1 MAWNTGNKS
10 KQPKPDFI
18 SKASPCPLLW
28 PDHWPKTAIEK
39 RQPPKDNVTHYM
51 VARDY
56 IYNELRGLRA
66 TNVLISSN
74 IPINQ
79 YGEPFLE
86 YAEKRLDTPGVA
98 VYFFVD
104 DKPYVMA
111 CDAWEYPKD
120 NLRAIGIAI
129 GHIRATART
138 VAPYYLDIMLSAFSL
153 DANGQSVQSPENT
166 VAAEPIKPSRT
177 ETIIDIEPTPMD
189 IPSPSE
195 EAWQTHEEWWNILG
209 VPAESSLSEVEAA
222 FRMIARRTHP
232 DRGGS
237 ANKMRLLN
245 QAVAHARQQLKNK
258 KSFAQ

>member
-1 MAWNTGNKS
+1 MAWNIGSKS
-10 KQPKPDFI
+10 KDTKPDFI
-18 SKASPCPLLW
+18 SKAPPCPLLW
-28 PDHWPKTAIEK
+28 PDHWPKTATEK
-39 RQPPKDNVTHYM
+39 RKPPKDNVTHYM

-86 YAEKRLDTPGVA
+86 YAEKRLDAPGVA

-153 DANGQSVQSPENT
+153 DANGKSHQPVDEVYES
-166 VAAEPIKPSRT
+166 EPIQGSRS
-177 ETIIDIEPTPMD
+177 ETIIDIEPTPID

-195 EAWQTHEEWWNILG
+195 EAWQNPEEWWNILG
-209 VPAESSLSEVEAA
+209 VPVESSLSEVEAA

-232 DRGGS
+232 DRGG
-237 ANKMRLLN
+237 NPQKMRLLN

-258 KSFAQ
+258 KSLVQ